1 MKRLFA
7 VMLLVALLLSAGSA
21 VFAAPQKTP
30 ETAAQ
35 TAAQYLLENV
45 PSPGVDHA
53 AVVIA
58 LARGGYEVP
67 AGYFSTYY
75 NALAARVQ
83 QSRGVL
89 SHTRYQDYSEA
100 ILALTAIGRD
110 PRSVCGYDLTV
121 PLGNY
126 LETAKG
132 GLRGVAFA
140 LLALDCG
147 AYEIPADPSADVAAT
162 RELYVNFIL
171 NRQLSDGGW
180 SFSGDAS
187 TAQATALALQA
198 LSAYEKRAGVRGAVM
213 LGIDCLAALQG
224 YDGGYGSAQADAE
237 ALLALAALGIP
248 ATDTRFLK
256 NASGIP
262 DSLVGYCLPNGGFR
276 HIEQADLP
284 TTALALQALVAT
296 AHGNLF
302 NMGVPAKQ
310 SGEMDPGVCPSERTA
325 PETTFQD
332 VARHPNRAAI
342 EELASYEIINGMG
355 DGKFEPDATM
365 NRAQF
370 AKIVVCSLGLTA
382 EYRGTFLDVPEEA
395 WYAGYVDTAAAYG
408 IVNGI
413 GNGNFDPE
421 GLITRQA
428 AAAMVVRAAQ
438 LCGLDTSLS
447 ASEITQTLAS
457 YPDGSL
463 VSSYARQPFA
473 YCCRTAIL
481 SGSELE
487 PLRPILRCEI
497 AQMLYNLLLQTPLLK

>member
-1 MKRLFA
+1 M
-7 VMLLVALLLSAGSA
+7 
-21 VFAAPQKTP
+21 
-30 ETAAQ
+30 
-35 TAAQYLLENV
+35 
-45 PSPGVDHA
+45 
-53 AVVIA
+53 
-58 LARGGYEVP
+58 
-67 AGYFSTYY
+67 
-75 NALAARVQ
+75 Q

-147 AYEIPADPSADVAAT
+147 AYAIPADPSADVAAT

-224 YDGGYGSAQADAE
+224 YAGGYGSAQADAE

-256 NASGIP
+256 NASGSP

-276 HIEQADLP
+276 HIDQADLP
-284 TTALALQALVAT
+284 TTALSLQALVAT

-310 SGEMDPGVCPSERTA
+310 SGEMDPGVRPSERTA

>member
-83 QSRGVL
+83 QAGGVL

-224 YDGGYGSAQADAE
+224 YAGGYGSAQADAE
-237 ALLALAALGIP
+237 ALLALAALGLQKRQYENELNEKKHAI
-248 ATDTRFLK
+248 
-256 NASGIP
+256 
-262 DSLVGYCLPNGGFR
+262 
-276 HIEQADLP
+276 
-284 TTALALQALVAT
+284 LA
-296 AHGNLF
+296 
-302 NMGVPAKQ
+302 
-310 SGEMDPGVCPSERTA
+310 
-325 PETTFQD
+325 
-332 VARHPNRAAI
+332 
-342 EELASYEIINGMG
+342 
-355 DGKFEPDATM
+355 
-365 NRAQF
+365 
-370 AKIVVCSLGLTA
+370 
-382 EYRGTFLDVPEEA
+382 
-395 WYAGYVDTAAAYG
+395 
-408 IVNGI
+408 
-413 GNGNFDPE
+413 
-421 GLITRQA
+421 
-428 AAAMVVRAAQ
+428 
-438 LCGLDTSLS
+438 SLS
-447 ASEITQTLAS
+447 AGDRS
-457 YPDGSL
+457 YDEFIDAYVVDKDGRRVDGEDVFAL
-463 VSSYARQPFA
+463 LNDLPGTFEAGKFPIFEARDGRVVIPVTGMGLWGPVWGYVA
-473 YCCRTAIL
+473 
-481 SGSELE
+481 LE
-487 PLRPILRCEI
+487 KDMNTVAGIIMAHKGETPGLGAEI
-497 AQMLYNLLLQTPLLK
+497 ATPKYQANFVGKTIFDGDKFVSVTLRKGGAKDPAHEVDAISGGTKTSDGVTAMLYNSLENYLPLLEAKRNAAAPAPAEVSNEENVENNE

>member
-1 MKRLFA
+1 
-7 VMLLVALLLSAGSA
+7 
-21 VFAAPQKTP
+21 
-30 ETAAQ
+30 
-35 TAAQYLLENV
+35 
-45 PSPGVDHA
+45 
-53 AVVIA
+53 
-58 LARGGYEVP
+58 
-67 AGYFSTYY
+67 
-75 NALAARVQ
+75 
-83 QSRGVL
+83 
-89 SHTRYQDYSEA
+89 
-100 ILALTAIGRD
+100 
-110 PRSVCGYDLTV
+110 
-121 PLGNY
+121 
-126 LETAKG
+126 
-132 GLRGVAFA
+132 
-140 LLALDCG
+140 
-147 AYEIPADPSADVAAT
+147 
-162 RELYVNFIL
+162 
-171 NRQLSDGGW
+171 
-180 SFSGDAS
+180 
-187 TAQATALALQA
+187 
-198 LSAYEKRAGVRGAVM
+198 M

-224 YDGGYGSAQADAE
+224 YAGGYGSAQADAE

-284 TTALALQALVAT
+284 TTALSLQALVAT

-310 SGEMDPGVCPSERTA
+310 SGEMDPGVRPAERTA